1 MEETW
6 ESEKKKFQG
15 SKTKIIEKLKGI
27 KKQQTTHNQIK
38 SNYMHT
44 GNFDTPGY
52 FCNLLQL
59 KFTWKFARKCQ
70 FS

>member
-1 MEETW
+1 M
-6 ESEKKKFQG
+6 
-15 SKTKIIEKLKGI
+15 
-27 KKQQTTHNQIK
+27 K

-52 FCNLLQL
+52 FCNLLHL